1 MVRPIV
7 GVPKSP
13 TRKIS
18 ELIAILLKPFLKH
31 VKSYIRGSIDF
42 LNNVTEILMETQ
54 LLTLDVVGLH
64 KHTSHFWTG
73 SS

>member
-18 ELIAILLKPFLKH
+18 ELIAILLKPFLEH

-54 LLTLDVVGLH
+54 LL
-64 KHTSHFWTG
+64 
-73 SS
+73 